1 MACLGHDAA
10 DREHAFS
17 LTLPKKIAFELRLA
31 NERAWLTTN
40 MEAVGGNHR
49 HGKRDRDRVA
59 LGNLS
64 ARRLDHDTA
73 GIRFRIRRFFSL
85 LFFVGSRSCQG
96 DRQTKRETAGYK
108 KQGCR

>member
-40 MEAVGGNHR
+40 IDEVRGDHR

-64 ARRLDHDTA
+64 ARRLDHDPA
-73 GIRFRIRRFFSL
+73 GIRCRIRRFFSL
-85 LFFVGSRSCQG
+85 LFFVVSRSCRG
-96 DRQTKRETAGYK
+96 GGQTKRESAGYK

>member
-40 MEAVGGNHR
+40 IDEVRGDHR
-49 HGKRDRDRVA
+49 HGKPDRDRVPFGILPA
-59 LGNLS
+59 P
-64 ARRLDHDTA
+64 RLDPATA